1 MVSNTPS
8 PYRKLRSITET
19 TACSGGT
26 NFPLISA
33 VILAG
38 GLLPSRLIRWDNKK
52 WSRPISVE
60 KHTLVPDAN
69 STLQKN
75 HPLSQAFPGIQRM
88 ELNPPRC
95 PRRRGNKPCPAGRPR
110 LG

>member
-33 VILAG
+33 VILSG
-38 GLLPSRLIRWDNKK
+38 GQLPSWPGRLDDRK
-52 WSRPISVE
+52 SSCPICVE
-60 KHTLVPDAN
+60 KHTRVPDAN

-75 HPLSQAFPGIQRM
+75 HLLLQAFLRIPRM
-88 ELNPPRC
+88 GLNPPRC

-110 LG
+110 RG